1 MTDPEIE
8 RIYLRYRS
16 AFLAWAGK
24 QFGVSRDEAMDV
36 YQDAIVAFVRN
47 VREGRYDPSASEPST
62 YLFAIGRNLAL
73 NALRRR
79 NGQADHDLS
88 RLHIAHPAESELAHD
103 QEHTAHLIAHGMAR
117 LTDKEREILRL
128 YYSED
133 RSMTEIAATM
143 GYNNADVAK
152 KMKYVAF
159 RKIATLINKVA
170 APERAAH
177 VD

>member
-8 RIYLRYRS
+8 RIYLRFRS
-16 AFLAWAGK
+16 PFLSWVGK
-24 QFGVSRDEAMDV
+24 QYGVSKDEALDI
-36 YQDAIVAFVRN
+36 YQEAIIAFVRN

-62 YLFAIGRNLAL
+62 YLFAIGRNHAL
-73 NALRRR
+73 NAIRRR
-79 NGQADHDLS
+79 KGLADQDTDQ
-88 RLHIAHPAESELAHD
+88 LHIAHPSESELAHEH
-103 QEHTAHLIAHGMAR
+103 EHTAQVVAHGMAA

-133 RSMTEIAATM
+133 RTMTEIAAAM

-159 RKIATLINKVA
+159 RKIAAVITKAV
-170 APERAAH
+170 APERSAH